1 MRAHEATSRHRQLR
15 GQLRSAPRGVPR
27 PPAALRLRWGTEHR
41 AELSAALPHPS
52 TPWGPPHHR
61 SAPRRAG
68 QLRSEHRAPLTTLL
82 PRPSAYR
89 AEAARCHGRAPPAL
103 PRCRAQVR
111 ERAPGSAERRGSSE
125 GQQDGR
131 ARRRGR
137 RGAGGAPRR
146 SPGGGAAG
154 RAGTRRANG
163 ALRPQRRAS
172 LRETDASLRATA
184 WPAWARRGRAGGGA
198 RP

>member
-52 TPWGPPHHR
+52 TPWGPPHLR
-61 SAPRRAG
+61 SAPRGAG

-137 RGAGGAPRR
+137 RGAGGRSAPVSRRRCCGAGRDAAGQRGAPPAAPRV
-146 SPGGGAAG
+146 
-154 RAGTRRANG
+154 
-163 ALRPQRRAS
+163 
-172 LRETDASLRATA
+172 TA
-184 WPAWARRGRAGGGA
+184 
-198 RP
+198 